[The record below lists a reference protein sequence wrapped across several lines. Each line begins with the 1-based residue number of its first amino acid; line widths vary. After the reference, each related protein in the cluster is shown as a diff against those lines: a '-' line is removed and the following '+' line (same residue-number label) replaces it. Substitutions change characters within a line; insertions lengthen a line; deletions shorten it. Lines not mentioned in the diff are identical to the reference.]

1 MQAAFKTQK
10 SFFMRLTKK
19 NITHYL
25 LDKGFL
31 EPTSFMSGE
40 YMLTQTQ
47 SRNAIFKI
55 QQQPDKGL
63 FVKQLIAQDTTN
75 SYLMQKDAT
84 SHYLIHKSDLY
95 KETATHIPEYYG
107 YDPYHN
113 ILVTEYFANTK
124 NVHETVYRDKKL
136 SEAHAVKMA
145 HILASYHFDITEE
158 IKNNNSLQFF
168 SKQIPW
174 ILNTNQLLNTNPQ
187 GTKNAVIIEI
197 QKHPDLVK
205 RLDKVASQWEITSLI
220 HGDIKWMNFI
230 VMPNNEDIKLID
242 WEIADLGD
250 PLWDVAGIFQS
261 YFSAWVLSFNN
272 QNIQQHQQ
280 MQGTEFLSIESIT
293 PIVKQLWDTY
303 AAVQKFTVEEKK
315 EKLLKT
321 LSYMAAR
328 MLQTAFENNM
338 AQQQM
343 YANSVRILQ
352 FCNHILGDVERIAT
366 QWNLID

>member
-1 MQAAFKTQK
+1 
-10 SFFMRLTKK
+10 MRLTKK
-19 NITHYL
+19 NIAHYL

-31 EPTSFMSGE
+31 EPTSFMSGD

-47 SRNAIFKI
+47 SRNSIFKV
-55 QQQPDKGL
+55 QQQQDKGL
-63 FVKQLIAQDTTN
+63 FVKQLITQDATN

-84 SHYLIHKSDLY
+84 SHYLIHQSDLF
-95 KETATHIPEYYG
+95 KETSTHIPDYYG

-124 NVHETVYRDKKL
+124 NVHETVYKDKKL
-136 SEAHAVKMA
+136 SEEHAVKMA
-145 HILASYHFDITEE
+145 HILASYHFDITDE
-158 IKNNNSLQFF
+158 IKNNSSLQFF

-174 ILNTNQLLNTNPQ
+174 ILNTGQLMNTSPQ
-187 GTKNAVIIEI
+187 GITNTVIAEI
-197 QKHPDLVK
+197 YKHQDLVK
-205 RLDKVASQWEITSLI
+205 RMEKVASQWETTSLI

-230 VMPNNEDIKLID
+230 VMPNNKDIKLID

-280 MQGTEFLSIESIT
+280 MQGSEFLTIEAII
-293 PIVKQLWDTY
+293 PVVKLLWKTY
-303 AAVQKFTVEEKK
+303 ASTQKFTKTEAK
-315 EKLLKT
+315 ENILKT
-321 LSYMAAR
+321 LSYMSAR
-328 MLQTAFENNM
+328 MIQTAFENNV
-338 AQQQM
+338 AQKQM
-343 YANSVRILQ
+343 HANSARILQ
-352 FCNHILGDVERIAT
+352 FCNHILGDVEGIAK

>member
-1 MQAAFKTQK
+1 
-10 SFFMRLTKK
+10 MRLTKK

-31 EPTSFMSGE
+31 EPTSFITGD
-40 YMLTQTQ
+40 YMLTQTH
-47 SRNAIFKI
+47 SRNSIFKI
-55 QQQPDKGL
+55 QQQQDKGL
-63 FVKQLIAQDTTN
+63 FVKQLVSQDTTN

-84 SHYLIHKSDLY
+84 SHYLIHQSDLY

-124 NVHETVYRDKKL
+124 NVHETVYSNKKL
-136 SEAHAVKMA
+136 STVHAVKMA
-145 HILASYHFDITEE
+145 HILASYHFDITDE
-158 IKNNNSLQFF
+158 IKNNSSLQFF

-174 ILNTNQLLNTNPQ
+174 ILNTNQLLGNAQRNTNP
-187 GTKNAVIIEI
+187 VITELH
-197 QKHPDLVK
+197 KHPDLVK
-205 RLDKVASQWEITSLI
+205 RIDKVASQWEITSLI

-230 VMPNNEDIKLID
+230 VMPNSEDIKLID

-261 YFSAWVLSFNN
+261 YFIAWVLSFNS

-280 MQGTEFLSIESIT
+280 MQGSEFLSIETIT
-293 PIVKQLWDTY
+293 PVVKQLWETY
-303 AAVQKFTVEEKK
+303 AKAQKFSPEETR

-321 LSYMAAR
+321 ISYMASR
-328 MLQTAFENNM
+328 MLQTAFENNV
-338 AQQQM
+338 AQPQM
-343 YANSVRILQ
+343 NVNSVRILQ
-352 FCNHILGDVERIAT
+352 FCNHILTDVQGIAK

>member
-1 MQAAFKTQK
+1 MRAAFKTQK
-10 SFFMRLTKK
+10 IHFMRLTKK

-31 EPTSFMSGE
+31 EPTSFLSGD
-40 YMLTQTQ
+40 YMLTQSQ

-55 QQQPDKGL
+55 QQQQEKGL
-63 FVKQLIAQDTTN
+63 FVKQLITQDSTN

-84 SHYLIHKSDLY
+84 SHYLIHQSDLY
-95 KETATHIPEYYG
+95 KETATHIPDYYG

-124 NVHETVYRDKKL
+124 NVHEVTYRDKKL
-136 SEAHAVKMA
+136 SEGHAVKMA
-145 HILASYHFDITEE
+145 HILASYHFDITDE
-158 IKNNNSLQFF
+158 IKNNSSLQFF
-168 SKQIPW
+168 SRQIPW
-174 ILNTNQLLNTNPQ
+174 ILNTGQLLNSNPQ
-187 GTKNAVIIEI
+187 GIKNTVIAEI
-197 QKHPDLVK
+197 HKHPDLIK
-205 RLDKVASQWEITSLI
+205 RMEKVAAQWEVTSLI

-261 YFSAWVLSFNN
+261 YFSSWVMSFNN
-272 QNIQQHQQ
+272 HNIQQHQQ
-280 MQGTEFLSIESIT
+280 MQGSEFLSIETII
-293 PIVKQLWDTY
+293 PVVKLLWETY
-303 AAVQKFTVEEKK
+303 TSLQKFTSEEAK

-338 AQQQM
+338 AQQQIS
-343 YANSVRILQ
+343 ANSVRILQ
-352 FCNHILGDVERIAT
+352 FCNHILSDVEGIAK

>member
-1 MQAAFKTQK
+1 
-10 SFFMRLTKK
+10 MRLTKK

-31 EPTSFMSGE
+31 EPTSFMTGD

-47 SRNAIFKI
+47 SRNSIFKI
-55 QQQPDKGL
+55 QQQQDKGL
-63 FVKQLIAQDTTN
+63 FVKQLIAQDATN

-84 SHYLIHKSDLY
+84 SHYLIHQSDLY

-124 NVHETVYRDKKL
+124 NVHEVVYRDKKL
-136 SEAHAVKMA
+136 SASHAAKMA
-145 HILASYHFDITEE
+145 HILASFHFDITEE
-158 IKNNNSLQFF
+158 IKHNSSLQFF

-174 ILNTNQLLNTNPQ
+174 ILNTNQLLNNNSQ
-187 GTKNAVIIEI
+187 SINNAVIAEI
-197 QKHPDLVK
+197 HKHQDLVK
-205 RLDKVASQWEITSLI
+205 HIDKVASQWEVSSLI

-230 VMPNNEDIKLID
+230 VMPNNEDVKLID

-250 PLWDVAGIFQS
+250 PLWDVAGVFQS

-293 PIVKQLWDTY
+293 PVVKLLWNTY
-303 AAVQKFTVEEKK
+303 ASAQKFSVTEAK

-321 LSYMAAR
+321 ISYMAAR
-328 MLQTAFENNM
+328 MIQTAFENNM
-338 AQQQM
+338 AQQQQM
-343 YANSVRILQ
+343 YPNSARILQ
-352 FCNHILGDVERIAT
+352 FCNHILADVEGIAK